1 MDTASLEDADG
12 ATPMDIA
19 IFREVLS
26 TFPAG
31 VVVVTAVG
39 PGDVPAGLT
48 ISAFCSVSADP
59 TLILVCVDN
68 GSNTLPAIR
77 ASGNFT
83 VNILAAGREELALR
97 FASKREDKFDGVSW
111 EAPQLAQGGP
121 ILRDDA
127 ASYLVCRI
135 DQEIEAG
142 DHQIFI
148 GEAVEAGVQHAHPPL
163 LYHNRGFASLK

>member
-1 MDTASLEDADG
+1 MTSASVPDADG
-12 ATPMDIA
+12 GSALDIA
-19 IFREVLS
+19 IFREVLA

-31 VVVVTAVG
+31 VVIVTAIG
-39 PGDVPAGLT
+39 ADGAPAGLT

-59 TLILVCVDN
+59 TLILVCVDR

-77 ASGNFT
+77 SAGNFT

-97 FASKREDKFDGVSW
+97 FASKRDDKFDGVNW
-111 EAPQLAQGGP
+111 ELPELSKGGP

-127 ASYLVCRI
+127 ASYLVCKI

-148 GEAVEAGVQHAHPPL
+148 GEAVEAGVQQAHPPL
-163 LYHNRGFASLK
+163 LYHDRGFTSLA